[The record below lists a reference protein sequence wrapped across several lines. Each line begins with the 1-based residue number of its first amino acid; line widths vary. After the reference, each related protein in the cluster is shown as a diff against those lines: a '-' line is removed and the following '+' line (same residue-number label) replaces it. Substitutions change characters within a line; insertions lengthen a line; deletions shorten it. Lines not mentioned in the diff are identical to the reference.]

1 MRKNEQFTGN
11 AEPQNGH
18 VELVETSRVLTL
30 PQHPLPHSSGRSG
43 WGVKSNEA
51 VEMLRQAQ
59 HDVLVHAAQQLAEL
73 GHATLPD
80 VFSPEEV
87 SSLLQTIETVESN
100 SANFRRSQDVFAI
113 RNLLREIPQLREQ
126 LLTPKL
132 RTVLAA
138 LFPEVRPH
146 LTKAIY
152 FDKPA
157 GSNWLVAWHQDVMIS
172 VDRRM
177 EIPGYGPWTSK
188 GGDVTVL
195 PPREVLESIVTL
207 RLHLD
212 DCDATNGALRVVPNS
227 HRHGVIPNDQ
237 HPAYTPAA
245 VTCEV
250 PAGGLMLM
258 QPLTLHAS
266 NRSTSARP
274 RRVIHLEFSTAEL
287 PGGLAW
293 RERQEIE

>member
-1 MRKNEQFTGN
+1 MIDFT
-11 AEPQNGH
+11 A
-18 VELVETSRVLTL
+18 VKETDESY
-30 PQHPLPHSSGRSG
+30 
-43 WGVKSNEA
+43 
-51 VEMLRQAQ
+51 QAALSLQ
-59 HDVLVHAAQQLAEL
+59 EK
-73 GHATLPD
+73 GHATLPNF
-80 VFSPEEV
+80 FSPEEIQA
-87 SSLLQTIETVESN
+87 LLHTIEAAEATS
-100 SANFRRSQDVFAI
+100 SNFRRSQDVFAI
-113 RNLLREIPQLREQ
+113 RNLLGEIPQLQEQ
-126 LLTPKL
+126 LLTPRL
-132 RTVLAA
+132 RELLAA
-138 LFPEVRPH
+138 FFPEATPH

-172 VDRRM
+172 VDRRQ
-177 EIPGYGPWTSK
+177 ELPGYGPWMSK
-188 GGDVTVL
+188 GSDVTVL
-195 PPREVLESIVTL
+195 PPREILESIVAL

-212 DCDATNGALRVVPNS
+212 DCDATNGALRVVPGS

-266 NRSTSARP
+266 NRSTSSRP
-274 RRVIHLEFSTAEL
+274 RRVIHLEFSAAEL

-293 RERQEIE
+293 RERLEIENPKIQDPNN